1 MSEGTSPTYLVET
14 ASTTPLKDGSVLLL
28 VRTTA
33 GAGRL
38 VFPAHLAAH
47 LFRITNPVCLATP
60 KVTPPQHRRAGV
72 TPERRAA
79 YETIERESAADPRVW
94 GAVGRACRRHGIEP
108 KAFFAWRHNRR
119 ARARAA
125 EQREPIAKPSGRL
138 L

>member
-33 GAGRL
+33 GVGRL

-47 LFRITNPVCLATP
+47 LFRITNPPGSYPV
-60 KVTPPQHRRAGV
+60 AG
-72 TPERRAA
+72 
-79 YETIERESAADPRVW
+79 
-94 GAVGRACRRHGIEP
+94 G
-108 KAFFAWRHNRR
+108 KA
-119 ARARAA
+119 
-125 EQREPIAKPSGRL
+125 PITKPSGAL